1 MVGTTRDPNLHVYNT
16 AEVAAYYA
24 ELDYLSPCETVLF
37 EMFLKSQMNILDLGV
52 GGGRTTP
59 YLSALA
65 ARYVGVDYAQE
76 MITLCRQKFP
86 RLEFQLADAANL
98 SAFADSTFDAVV
110 MAFNGMD
117 YVIPDESRL
126 RSLREIRRVLR
137 PDGILIF
144 SSHNPRAILVRP
156 AWSMKKVDD
165 LARRV
170 VGNGTVFLL
179 PAKIALTCIRAA
191 VVAFV
196 SSAGATAVR
205 LIRRLPTR
213 AFWQGEGYLI
223 DSAHG
228 GLLTHCAEPDRV
240 RAELGRLGYRF
251 LKVQGDDYPR
261 ESRLYITDWYYY
273 VFTKAE
279 MPTSRASCA

>member
-1 MVGTTRDPNLHVYNT
+1 MVEPATDPNLHVYN
-16 AEVAAYYA
+16 APEVAAYCT
-24 ELDYLSPCETVLF
+24 ELAYLTPCEIMLF
-37 EMFLKSQMNILDLGV
+37 EMFLKSRMNILDLGV
-52 GGGRTTP
+52 GGGRTTTW
-59 YLSALA
+59 LSALA

-76 MITLCRQKFP
+76 MISRCRQKFP
-86 RLEFQLADAANL
+86 GLEFWLANAANL

-137 PDGILIF
+137 PEGILIF
-144 SSHNPRAILVRP
+144 SSHNPRAIFVRP
-156 AWSMKKVDD
+156 LWSTKKADE
-165 LARRV
+165 LARSM
-170 VGNGTVFLL
+170 VGNGTMFLL
-179 PAKIALTCIRAA
+179 AAKIAHTCIRATI
-191 VVAFV
+191 AFV

-205 LIRRLPTR
+205 LIRRVLTR

-228 GLLTHCAEPDRV
+228 GFLTHCAEPDRV
-240 RAELGRLGYRF
+240 RAELGRLGYRL

-261 ESRLYITDWYYY
+261 GSSLYITDWYYY

-279 MPTSRASCA
+279 TPTSRASCA